1 MSLYR
6 KGLLHTARQL
16 TAYLNLANQSNI
28 FELFLQNQKVVK
40 KRLVLFNRIKGFLH
54 IKRAIKARHTNC
66 MPRFSITY
74 FSPKTNQEM
83 VLPAFKILLEP
94 PDIEMSSAA
103 GEKKTMLCAIWHKN
117 DLFFLPL
124 KTS

>member
-103 GEKKTMLCAIWHKN
+103 GENNAVCNMAQK
-117 DLFFLPL
+117 
-124 KTS
+124 